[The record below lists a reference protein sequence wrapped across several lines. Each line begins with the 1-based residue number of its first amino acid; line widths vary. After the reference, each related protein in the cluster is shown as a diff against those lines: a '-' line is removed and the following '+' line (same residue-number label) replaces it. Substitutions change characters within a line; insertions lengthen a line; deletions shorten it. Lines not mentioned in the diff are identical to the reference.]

1 MFLFMILF
9 LPLISIFLCLHSS
22 DKSVIVVS
30 GLGFIFGIVECF
42 FIALFLYMHKVLENS
57 FLNVFLHFFINEN
70 FLPILIAY
78 LIYFF
83 ATKDSVEFRLK
94 AFFPFAVAFYSV
106 YFPYFLIASDGV
118 VYSFFDLF
126 LHPLMIFSMLFF
138 VTISLVNVYNF
149 AKNKSVSRIIL
160 HSFIALVVIVLPS
173 VFESLI
179 YMKIFTLLAYA
190 LVIAYVLL
198 GIVYFFV
205 SVRKSE
211 SALL

>member
-1 MFLFMILF
+1 MYIGGGR
-9 LPLISIFLCLHSS
+9 I
-22 DKSVIVVS
+22 
-30 GLGFIFGIVECF
+30 
-42 FIALFLYMHKVLENS
+42 LENQVKKYRPCIGRTISLSILS
-57 FLNVFLHFFINEN
+57 F
-70 FLPILIAY
+70 
-78 LIYFF
+78 
-83 ATKDSVEFRLK
+83 
-94 AFFPFAVAFYSV
+94 
-106 YFPYFLIASDGV
+106 
-118 VYSFFDLF
+118 
-126 LHPLMIFSMLFF
+126 MLFF

-149 AKNKSVSRIIL
+149 AKNKNVSRIIL

>member
-1 MFLFMILF
+1 MILF

-30 GLGFIFGIVECF
+30 GLGFIFGIIECF
-42 FIALFLYMHKVLENS
+42 FIALFLY
-57 FLNVFLHFFINEN
+57 EN

>member
-1 MFLFMILF
+1 
-9 LPLISIFLCLHSS
+9 
-22 DKSVIVVS
+22 
-30 GLGFIFGIVECF
+30 
-42 FIALFLYMHKVLENS
+42 
-57 FLNVFLHFFINEN
+57 
-70 FLPILIAY
+70 
-78 LIYFF
+78 
-83 ATKDSVEFRLK
+83 
-94 AFFPFAVAFYSV
+94 
-106 YFPYFLIASDGV
+106 
-118 VYSFFDLF
+118 
-126 LHPLMIFSMLFF
+126 MIFSMLFF

-205 SVRKSE
+205 SVRKPK